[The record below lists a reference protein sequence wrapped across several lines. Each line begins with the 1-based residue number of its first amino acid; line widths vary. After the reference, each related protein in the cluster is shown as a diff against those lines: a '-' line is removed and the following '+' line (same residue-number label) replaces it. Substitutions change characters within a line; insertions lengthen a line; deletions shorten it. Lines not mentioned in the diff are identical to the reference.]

1 MSTEDVFNGPIQ
13 KYFHSK
19 EKSEANCEWITF
31 V

>member
-13 KYFHSK
+13 KYFNSK
-19 EKSEANCEWITF
+19 EKNEDCEWITF